1 MAHPVCNVNLF
12 ENCNMKLP
20 FIQVI
25 NEDLTLSNLQSPSN
39 PGVTV
44 NHVIP
49 EKPSSDA
56 NSGNHE
62 SNHTF
67 RMSYECGSHCV
78 PADFSVKGILP
89 WEQKQTQG

>member
-1 MAHPVCNVNLF
+1 MCNLNLF
-12 ENCNMKLP
+12 ESCNMKLP

-44 NHVIP
+44 HHVTP
-49 EKPSSDA
+49 ERPSSDEA
-56 NSGNHE
+56 NSGSHE

-67 RMSYECGSHCV
+67 RMSYECGGHYV
-78 PADFSVKGILP
+78 PADFSVKGILL